1 MKKVTLVKKLTKTT
15 FMKSLSSVVNFILIM
30 VFPIFTRN
38 LLTLYTK
45 WIVQVF
51 ECCISPF
58 SFKYME
64 AFKCILITIESHIN
78 PFVPD
83 AAFLY
88 PLET

>member
-1 MKKVTLVKKLTKTT
+1 
-15 FMKSLSSVVNFILIM
+15 M

-88 PLET
+88 PLETWENRKVFWWFQGVEKECVGNEWVLLF